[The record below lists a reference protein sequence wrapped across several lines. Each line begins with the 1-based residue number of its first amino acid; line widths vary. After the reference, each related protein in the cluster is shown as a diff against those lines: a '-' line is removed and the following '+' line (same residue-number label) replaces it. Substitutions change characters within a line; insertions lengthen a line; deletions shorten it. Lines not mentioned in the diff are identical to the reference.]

1 MRAVSEDF
9 LHDLKDGI
17 LRHLTERVRVDDTL
31 MLALRGTSINIYY
44 RGGNIMRIAKNHSGY
59 RATFDENY
67 AGKNAFPEHLALL
80 EQLPKSIGAEADCQL
95 WLKSFPHLK
104 EIMNG
109 HRAKYPKLEREFQ
122 QLVAWEN
129 NRSRNANGTEYFI
142 TDIEYDGGA
151 GSGRFDMVGLRWLA
165 KDKKTGRKCGPVFIE
180 MKYGDTALD
189 GKSGLKKHLNDLSKA
204 LHDEEKR
211 KNLNN
216 MIENQFRQLDQLGL
230 LRFNRAR
237 TFDGVT
243 VSGKPEVVIIL
254 GNTNPNSVI
263 LRRLIGSIEE
273 PVDFELRFFVAR
285 FAGYALHS
293 KCVVGLREFQALLDS
308 GELQ

>member
-1 MRAVSEDF
+1 MRAVSEEF
-9 LHDLKDGI
+9 LHDLKDGM

-31 MLALRGTSINIYY
+31 MLALRGASINIYY
-44 RGGNIMRIAKNHSGY
+44 RGGNLMRIAKNPGSY
-59 RATFDENY
+59 RATFDVNY
-67 AGKNAFPEHLALL
+67 AGKNAFPEQLALL
-80 EQLPKSIGAEADCQL
+80 EQLPKSIGTEADCQL

-104 EIMNG
+104 EIMNSYL
-109 HRAKYPKLEREFQ
+109 AKHPKLEREFQ

-165 KDKKTGRKCGPVFIE
+165 KDKKTGKKCGPVFIE
-180 MKYGDTALD
+180 MKYGDSALD
-189 GKSGLKKHLNDLSKA
+189 GRSGLKKHLKDLSTA
-204 LHDEEKR
+204 LSDKVKC

-216 MIENQFRQLDQLGL
+216 MIENQFCQLDELGL

-237 TFDGVT
+237 MFDGVT
-243 VSGKPEVVIIL
+243 VSGKPEVIIIL
-254 GNTNPNSVI
+254 GNTNPNSAI

-273 PVDFELRFFVAR
+273 PMDFELRFFVAR
-285 FAGYALHS
+285 FAGYGLHS
-293 KCVVGLREFQALLDS
+293 KCVVGLPEFKALLDS
-308 GELQ
+308 SEL